1 MSNYGH
7 YTHQYYGNKIQF
19 PEKSFLIAGTSFYK
33 DNISNITYDTKLTM
47 KEEKDNEYDCNA
59 ICIMKGDNIIGY
71 VPKTHNN
78 LCKNNLDQILKIIN
92 IKTIDG
98 KTGLRVILEYFYKYD
113 SVLEKQI
120 LFCD

>member
-47 KEEKDNEYDCNA
+47 KEEKDNEHDCNA

-78 LCKNNLDQILKIIN
+78 LCKNN
-92 IKTIDG
+92 IDG
-98 KTGLRVILEYFYKYD
+98 KTGVRVIPECFYQYD
-113 SVLEKQI
+113 PVLEKQI